1 MRSESE
7 ARQDLVLTE
16 HASVEYS
23 IVIPVYNE
31 EGNVEPLY
39 AEIKEVMEEL
49 GDPYEIIF
57 VDDGSSDGTAAVA
70 ARLADEDETVALIRL
85 SKNFGQ
91 TAALAAGFDFARG
104 EVIIAMDGDLHHD
117 PRDIPRLLEKL
128 AEGYDIVS
136 GWRKNRTEN
145 LLTRRLPSRVAN
157 WMMAKLSGLPLRD
170 FGSTFKA
177 YRRQVI
183 KNVRLYGELH
193 RFIPVLATLSGASRI
208 AEIPVTSRPRYKGR
222 SKYGLSR
229 TIRVLLDF
237 LTIKFLLS
245 YLTRPLQFFGPFGLA
260 SLAVGF
266 FIGLYLTV
274 KKFVSHIHI
283 MQQHGPLLLLS
294 ILLIITGV
302 QLISIGLI
310 GEIVSR
316 TYYESQRKPIYSVR
330 EIRTRRGTAVQAS
343 TKSRGE

>member
-1 MRSESE
+1 MLPHNAFSED
-7 ARQDLVLTE
+7 APPK
-16 HASVEYS
+16 YS
-23 IVIPVYNE
+23 IVIPLYNE
-31 EGNVEPLY
+31 QENVEPLY
-39 AEIKEVMEEL
+39 AELKEVMDSL
-49 GDPYEIIF
+49 GSSYEIVF
-57 VDDGSSDGTAAVA
+57 VDDGSRDSTASVV
-70 ARLADEDETVALIRL
+70 ARLSDEDETVTLLRL

-91 TAALAAGFDFARG
+91 TAALAAGFDFAQG
-104 EVIIAMDGDLHHD
+104 DVIIAMDGDLHHD
-117 PRDIPRLLEKL
+117 PRDIPCLLEKL
-128 AEGYDIVS
+128 ADGYDIVS
-136 GWRKNRTEN
+136 GWRRNRQEN
-145 LLTRRLPSRVAN
+145 WLTRRLPSRVAN

-177 YRRQVI
+177 YRREVI

-193 RFIPVLATLSGASRI
+193 RFIPVLATLSGASTI
-208 AEIPVTSRPRYKGR
+208 AEIPVTSRPRYKGA

-274 KKFVSHIHI
+274 KKIVSHIHI

-310 GEIVSR
+310 GEVVSR
-316 TYYESQRKPIYSVR
+316 TYYESQRKPIYSVK
-330 EIRTRRGTAVQAS
+330 EIRTRRGIKARAS
-343 TKSRGE
+343 PPSAGG